1 MAEIETTEPTR
12 VLVVAP
18 YPTVRTGLN
27 AVVSSDP
34 SFAVAGEAESIESL
48 GARFELLAPEVIL
61 VDPGNDFDALLQA
74 LLPLSGAG
82 LLPPIV
88 LIAQTVEIAAD
99 AVDDGMQ
106 GVLLADATADE
117 IVAAL
122 HAVLAGLT
130 ALDGRVVPAILERR
144 TLPDAVP
151 PPDGDVNAL
160 TRREHEVL
168 QLIAQGLPNKTIAA
182 ELGISEHTVKF
193 HVGSILAKLD
203 ASSRAEALAR
213 AARQGLIVL

>member
-1 MAEIETTEPTR
+1 MTDIETAERIR

-18 YPTVRTGLN
+18 YPTTRTGLH
-27 AVVSSDP
+27 AVVASDP
-34 SFAVAGEAESIESL
+34 AFDVAGEAESIDAL
-48 GARFELLAPEVIL
+48 GNRLELLAPQVIL
-61 VDPGNDFDALLQA
+61 LDPGGDLDAALQG
-74 LLPLSGAG
+74 LLPLSGAR

-130 ALDGRVVPAILERR
+130 TLDGRVVRAILERR
-144 TLPDAVP
+144 TLPSPSPA
-151 PPDGDVNAL
+151 PDGEFDAL

-193 HVGSILAKLD
+193 HVGSILAKLE